1 MSAHHHHDHTHDHTH
16 GHDHA
21 HAPGERHPFQPDDDD
36 TLTYPR
42 RLEIAL
48 RELLI
53 EKNVISADEV
63 RAAIED
69 MDARTPARGAQVIA
83 RAWVDPAFKAQ
94 LLGDAK
100 RACESLGLDL
110 GATEL
115 ELVAVENTA
124 AVHNVIVCTLCSCYP
139 RALLGLP
146 PGWYKSFAY
155 RSRVVNE
162 PRVVLAEFGLDLP
175 QDVTVRVH
183 DSTADLRYLV
193 IPMRPEG
200 TEALSEDELAKLITR
215 DSMIGVAQA
224 KRPG

>member
-1 MSAHHHHDHTHDHTH
+1 MSVQRPHHDHVN
-16 GHDHA
+16 GHA

-42 RLEIAL
+42 RMEIAL

-53 EKNVISADEV
+53 EKGIITADEV

-69 MDARTPARGAQVIA
+69 MDARTPARGAQVVA

-94 LLGDAK
+94 LLADANA
-100 RACESLGLDL
+100 ACASLGLDL

-115 ELVAVENTA
+115 KLVAVENTP

-155 RSRVVNE
+155 RSRVVRE
-162 PRVVLAEFGLDLP
+162 PRAVLAEFGLELP
-175 QDVTVRVH
+175 PEVTVRVH

-193 IPMRPEG
+193 VPMRPAGSEG
-200 TEALSEDELAKLITR
+200 MDAQALAALVTR

-224 KRPG
+224 RQPK

>member
-1 MSAHHHHDHTHDHTH
+1 MSEHHHHHDHAH
-16 GHDHA
+16 G
-21 HAPGERHPFQPDDDD
+21 PGEHHPFQPDDDD

-53 EKNVISADEV
+53 EKGIITADEV
-63 RAAIED
+63 RAAVED

-83 RAWVDPAFKAQ
+83 RAWVDPAYKAQ
-94 LLGDAK
+94 LLADANA
-100 RACESLGLDL
+100 ACESLGLDL

-115 ELVAVENTA
+115 KLVAVENTPT
-124 AVHNVIVCTLCSCYP
+124 VHNVVVCTLCSCYP

-155 RSRVVNE
+155 RSRVVRE
-162 PRVVLAEFGLDLP
+162 PRAVLAEFGLTLP
-175 QDVTVRVH
+175 EEVTVRVH

-193 IPMRPEG
+193 VPVRPEG
-200 TEALSEDELAKLITR
+200 SEGLSEAELAALVTR

-224 KRPG
+224 KRPA

>member
-1 MSAHHHHDHTHDHTH
+1 MSEHHHHDHSH
-16 GHDHA
+16 GHT

-53 EKNVISADEV
+53 EKNVITADEV
-63 RAAIED
+63 RSAVED

-83 RAWVDPAFKAQ
+83 KAWVDAAFKAQ
-94 LLGDAK
+94 LLADANA
-100 RACESLGLDL
+100 ACESLGLDL
-110 GATEL
+110 GVSEL
-115 ELVAVENTA
+115 KLVAVENTPSI
-124 AVHNVIVCTLCSCYP
+124 HNVIVCTLCSCYP

-155 RSRVVNE
+155 RSRVVKE
-162 PRVVLAEFGLDLP
+162 PRAVLAEFGLDLP

-193 IPMRPEG
+193 VPMRPEG
-200 TEALSEDELAKLITR
+200 TQGMSEAQLAQLVTR
-215 DSMIGVAQA
+215 DSMIGVAEA
-224 KRPG
+224 RRPS